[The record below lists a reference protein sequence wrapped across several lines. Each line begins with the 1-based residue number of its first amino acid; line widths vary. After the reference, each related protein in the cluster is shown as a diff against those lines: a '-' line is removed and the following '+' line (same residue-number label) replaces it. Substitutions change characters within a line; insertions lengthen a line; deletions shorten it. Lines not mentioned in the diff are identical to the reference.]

1 MKLPAKAASTLA
13 RKLGVPVIS
22 VDALIQ
28 MPAEPSAVAKTEPLP
43 PLLPTPS
50 HQPLPRQTRTMPSKT
65 SASKTVPQTDS
76 RRFEFV
82 DAKSSKFWEIR
93 QTDHEVTVRYGKIG
107 TEGQTMTKPFDDA
120 PAAAK
125 HAEKLVS
132 EKLKGGYAEVGA
144 PQPPAPAKRTTPPT
158 QAPEGTEPMSEGSS
172 ADGGASSKQSS
183 APPPVAQPEP
193 IKPPA
198 GTTER
203 AGRTLCISGKLP
215 SGLRKSD
222 YQSALRD
229 VGIELV
235 DEVVEGLSFLV
246 LADPAATSSKAVKA
260 RKLGV
265 RVISEDELIGL
276 TSGRWA
282 GV

>member
-1 MKLPAKAASTLA
+1 MA

-144 PQPPAPAKRTTPPT
+144 PPVAPATQADKPTKPTPKVPAP
-158 QAPEGTEPMSEGSS
+158 
-172 ADGGASSKQSS
+172 DGGASSKGISVPTPS
-183 APPPVAQPEP
+183 PAPAPA
-193 IKPPA
+193 KPAAKPA
-198 GTTER
+198 
-203 AGRTLCISGKLP
+203 AKAADAVDASRTLCISGKLP
-215 SGLRKSD
+215 SGRKKADYEAPLR
-222 YQSALRD
+222 A

-235 DEVVEGLSFLV
+235 DDVIKGLAYLV
-246 LADPAATSSKAVKA
+246 LADPASTSTKSEKA
-260 RKLGV
+260 RKMGV
-265 RVISEDELIGL
+265 EVISEEQLQALIPTASKGP
-276 TSGRWA
+276 A
-282 GV
+282 